1 MIRFSYIIAGLVL
14 GITLVTA
21 LMPWCPPVL
30 AGYLSPL
37 GLLVVP
43 LAVCSLLGT
52 IIAAF
57 CRKRGIT
64 QQFGISCLLSLFLTG
79 KSWAVAFPT
88 DSSEGH
94 APLRI
99 VSWNAEGFQ
108 LNKETLQA
116 SAAFIRSLHPDVI
129 CLQERPHDNLLHRD
143 SISEAFGYPYRVFN
157 SREDEVLNLAIYSRY
172 PLSNR
177 KEYYFHDSYNKV
189 LQIDLQ
195 CDGTIIRLFNIHL
208 QTTGMSFA
216 YQGNNRL
223 HTYQLNAV
231 ERNRQA
237 QQLAEAIA
245 SSSYPV
251 TVCGDLNDTPASY
264 AYRALTTQLDDCFLE
279 AGNGWGGT
287 YQPAGNLFRIDYTLC
302 STELK
307 PSAYRLYSNRWS
319 DHQIQYTELYL
330 APYNPQS

>member
-1 MIRFSYIIAGLVL
+1 MLPKKRHYPAVGHFL
-14 GITLVTA
+14 
-21 LMPWCPPVL
+21 PPR
-30 AGYLSPL
+30 S
-37 GLLVVP
+37 VP
-43 LAVCSLLGT
+43 Y
-52 IIAAF
+52 
-57 CRKRGIT
+57 R
-64 QQFGISCLLSLFLTG
+64 

-116 SAAFIRSLHPDVI
+116 SAAFIRNLHPDVI

-143 SISEAFGYPYRVFN
+143 SISTAFGYPYRVFN
-157 SREDEVLNLAIYSRY
+157 SREDEVLNLAVYSRF

-177 KEYYFHDSYNKV
+177 KEYYFPDSYNKV

-223 HTYQLNAV
+223 HTYLLNAV

-245 SSSYPV
+245 SSPYPV
-251 TVCGDLNDTPASY
+251 TVCGDLNDTPISY
-264 AYRALTTQLDDCFLE
+264 AYRELTTQLNDCFWKQEMDGEEPINPL
-279 AGNGWGGT
+279 
-287 YQPAGNLFRIDYTLC
+287 RIC
-302 STELK
+302 SASTIRSVL
-307 PSAYRLYSNRWS
+307 
-319 DHQIQYTELYL
+319 
-330 APYNPQS
+330 